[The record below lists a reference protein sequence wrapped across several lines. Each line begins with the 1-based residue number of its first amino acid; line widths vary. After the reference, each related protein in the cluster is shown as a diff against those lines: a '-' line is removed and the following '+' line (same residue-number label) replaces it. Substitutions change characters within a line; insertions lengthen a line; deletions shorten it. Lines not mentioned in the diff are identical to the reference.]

1 MEVPDFVKTHIVM
14 RTVWSVRQLELYVHR
29 HDAEPQRLRLSELRV
44 RLGKRHCSEDQ
55 YKERLTVVATYL
67 FEAGHQRTAA
77 DIIYERISNP
87 EDHHALPPID
97 PELRHWSAEEWSIA
111 DALDHL

>member
-1 MEVPDFVKTHIVM
+1 M
-14 RTVWSVRQLELYVHR
+14 
-29 HDAEPQRLRLSELRV
+29 
-44 RLGKRHCSEDQ
+44 
-55 YKERLTVVATYL
+55 VASYL

>member
-1 MEVPDFVKTHIVM
+1 MEVPDFVKTQIVM
-14 RTVWSVRQLELYVHR
+14 RTVWSLRQLELYVHR
-29 HDAEPQRLRLSELRV
+29 HDEEPQRLRLSELRA
-44 RLGKRHCSEDQ
+44 RLGKQHCSEEL
-55 YKERLTVVATYL
+55 YRERLAVVASYL